1 MLNMHIV
8 LIPHTPTVSLVAWT
22 CKWAAYQFPEASEVQ
37 GILGDNPQPEAHEF
51 FFQRCFLYQLIISPI

>member
-22 CKWAAYQFPEASEVQ
+22 CKWAAHQFPEASEVQ
-37 GILGDNPQPEAHEF
+37 GILGDNPQP
-51 FFQRCFLYQLIISPI
+51 